1 MLAWQAGS
9 TLQAGSNRDTRL
21 ACREQ
26 QGYLLGKQGATGIL
40 AWQAGSNRDTTR
52 LASREQQGYH
62 SLGKQGATGMLAWQ
76 AGSTLHAGSNRDTR
90 LAIREQY
97 SLGNQGATAI
107 LGMQRAIGKQR
118 HEQATYL

>member
-1 MLAWQAGS
+1 MIAWHAGS
-9 TLQAGSNRDTRL
+9 IRD
-21 ACREQ
+21 
-26 QGYLLGKQGATGIL
+26 
-40 AWQAGSNRDTTR
+40 TR
-52 LASREQQGYH
+52 LASREQQGC
-62 SLGKQGATGMLAWQ
+62 SLGKQAVLYTQGATGILVW
-76 AGSTLHAGSNRDTR
+76 HARSNRDTR